1 MKVRSAKLL
10 REDHLPTWVG
20 AVRSTETAIN
30 VWGAGNFEQER
41 PGLCVGLVFAATLVS
56 AVPGDRAAKST
67 EVFLGDGLVA
77 AYPRSGL

>member
-10 REDHLPTWVG
+10 HEDHLPTWVG